1 MRVYPCTKLCEVSSI
16 ILMSFGQEVT
26 VDKLSSLV
34 DRQEQYS
41 RRNCILIHSVKKN
54 QNEDT
59 DKVVVNKIKS
69 TMDLESSSGYIYRKQ
84 RIGVLSKGK

>member
-1 MRVYPCTKLCEVSSI
+1 MCVYPCTKLCEVSSI

-41 RRNCILIHSVKKN
+41 RRNFILIHSVKKN

-69 TMDLESSSGYIYRKQ
+69 KMDLESSSGYIYRKQ